1 MANVVVSALATW
13 NGKAL
18 KKAKQDVN
26 VFDKQIKKLGR
37 TFGLTFSAAALVSF
51 SKKAIKAFTDD
62 EAAAKRL
69 QLQLENTGNAFRVTE
84 VEAYIKSLEKTLGIL
99 DDLRAPFQTFLN
111 ATGSVE
117 LAQRS
122 LEAALDISAGTG
134 ESLGT
139 VVNAISAGIRGNTKA
154 IKNLNTGIDQNIIA
168 TGDMNK
174 IMAALE
180 KRFAGQ
186 SLARLDTYAGKMDV
200 LKKGVDEATKSIGTG
215 LVDALVILSKDESVA
230 SLADDFENLGDNIA
244 YAIVEMAKLI
254 KKFDDLVDNPQFQA
268 GLLTLAILSRK
279 PKAVV
284 GAMGLIGLNAAGNA
298 LTRPRTTASTNM
310 GGYSGIPN
318 LKAAKE
324 LLKVTKDSVKFRK
337 LENEQLKKKTAVD
350 QLKDK
355 FDLERIGLT
364 QALNAATDEEVK
376 LRLRSQLAIL
386 DNNEALAKKLLAEM
400 EAAEGLK
407 KFTDELASSTD
418 KFSAMVSKLVNE
430 FMAMGL
436 SFQQASAL
444 AHMSARYQA
453 QADAFAAGGSVSGM
467 SIPSSRAPLNKISS
481 GAINPQQQFTS
492 SAILADLLVP
502 ATVKQS
508 EAIMASMSA
517 RYQAQADTY
526 FAKQQEIKLTIDTS
540 STNDRFS
547 QLIAESIQA
556 ATKTGLSTSP
566 VGSLP

>member
-122 LEAALDISAGTG
+122 LEAALNISAGTG

-154 IKNLNTGIDQNIIA
+154 IKGLNTGIDQNIIA

-298 LTRPRTTASTNM
+298 LTQPRTTAQPNM
-310 GGYSGIPN
+310 GGYSGIPDLKVAKQL
-318 LKAAKE
+318 LKARKTE
-324 LLKVTKDSVKFRK
+324 YDLITKKNVIESKNV
-337 LENEQLKKKTAVD
+337 EELKK
-350 QLKDK
+350 K

-364 QALNAATDEEVK
+364 QALNVATDEETK
-376 LRLRSQLAIL
+376 LRLRAQLAIL
-386 DNNEALAKKLLAEM
+386 DNNDALARKILAEM
-400 EAAEGLK
+400 DAAKAAENLK
-407 KFTDELASSTD
+407 SVFDSTSAG
-418 KFSAMVSKLVNE
+418 FISAMARYNEATDRLLNNILERIRQGGYTPPSTVNMPASIGLPIKLAQIEEFTARVTPRLQESGLLPSSSQPLAPLLSKLDE
-430 FMAMGL
+430 FT
-436 SFQQASAL
+436 
-444 AHMSARYQA
+444 AR
-453 QADAFAAGGSVSGM
+453 V
-467 SIPSSRAPLNKISS
+467 APRIAESNNI
-481 GAINPQQQFTS
+481 T
-492 SAILADLLVP
+492 
-502 ATVKQS
+502 
-508 EAIMASMSA
+508 
-517 RYQAQADTY
+517 
-526 FAKQQEIKLTIDTS
+526 LTIDTANTS
-540 STNDRFS
+540 DRFT

>member
-1 MANVVVSALATW
+1 MANVVVSGLATW

-18 KKAKQDVN
+18 KKAKQDVA

-134 ESLGT
+134 QSLST
-139 VVNAISAGIRGNTKA
+139 VVSAISAGIRGQTKA
-154 IKNLNTGIDQNIIA
+154 IKGLNTGIDESIIA

-180 KRFAGQ
+180 KRFSGQ
-186 SLARLDTYAGKMDV
+186 SAARLDTYAGKMDV
-200 LKKGVDEATKSIGTG
+200 LKKGVDEATKAIGTG
-215 LVDALVILSKDESVA
+215 LVDALVILSEDESVA

-244 YAIVEMAKLI
+244 YAVVEMARLI

-268 GLLTLAILSRK
+268 GLLALAILSRRS
-279 PKAVV
+279 KAVV

-298 LTRPRTTASTNM
+298 LTQPRTTAQPNV
-310 GGYSGIPN
+310 GGYSSIPDLKVAKQL
-318 LKAAKE
+318 LKARKREYDLINQKNNLEAKNVE
-324 LLKVTKDSVKFRK
+324 
-337 LENEQLKKKTAVD
+337 ELKK
-350 QLKDK
+350 K

-364 QALNAATDEEVK
+364 QALNVATDEETK
-376 LRLRSQLAIL
+376 LRLRAQLAIL
-386 DNNEALAKKLLAEM
+386 DNNDALARKILAEM
-400 EAAEGLK
+400 DAAKAAENLK
-407 KFTDELASSTD
+407 SVFDSTSAG
-418 KFSAMVSKLVNE
+418 FISAMARYNEATDRLLNNILERIRQGGYTPPSTVSMPASIGLPIKLAQIEEFTARVTPRLQESGLLPSSSQPLAPLLSKLDE
-430 FMAMGL
+430 FT
-436 SFQQASAL
+436 
-444 AHMSARYQA
+444 AR
-453 QADAFAAGGSVSGM
+453 V
-467 SIPSSRAPLNKISS
+467 APRIAESNNI
-481 GAINPQQQFTS
+481 T
-492 SAILADLLVP
+492 
-502 ATVKQS
+502 
-508 EAIMASMSA
+508 
-517 RYQAQADTY
+517 
-526 FAKQQEIKLTIDTS
+526 LTIDTANTS
-540 STNDRFS
+540 DRFT